1 MLSGFYTAGS
11 GILNQQRNVNVI
23 GNNISNSQTAGYK
36 AQRMVQSTYEHN
48 FLTRLED
55 GIYHRIGEGD
65 PVVYTDVV
73 ETITDESYLRETENP
88 YDMALVGEGY
98 FNIAGNNG
106 TYLTRNGNFN
116 IDAEGYL
123 VLEGIG
129 RVQGR
134 NGSLLV
140 KGADYSITP
149 HGLVYN
155 SEGVYVDRLL
165 ISKPADGTQ
174 VKKMDNGMF
183 TAEQTDIVD
192 VTTVYQNHLEQ
203 SNVDMNEEYTGLI
216 EAQRAL
222 QACASALK
230 MVDNINAKAA
240 TISSIS

>member
-174 VKKMDNGMF
+174 VKKIDNGMF

>member
-140 KGADYSITP
+140 KGADFSITP

-165 ISKPADGTQ
+165 ISKPVDGTQ

>member
-1 MLSGFYTAGS
+1 
-11 GILNQQRNVNVI
+11 
-23 GNNISNSQTAGYK
+23 
-36 AQRMVQSTYEHN
+36 
-48 FLTRLED
+48 
-55 GIYHRIGEGD
+55 
-65 PVVYTDVV
+65 
-73 ETITDESYLRETENP
+73 
-88 YDMALVGEGY
+88 MALVGEGY

-106 TYLTRNGNFN
+106 TYLTRNGNFK

-140 KGADYSITP
+140 KGADFSITP

>member
-55 GIYHRIGEGD
+55 GIYHKIGEGD
-65 PVVYTDVV
+65 PAVYTDVV

-174 VKKMDNGMF
+174 VKKIDNGMF

>member
-165 ISKPADGTQ
+165 ISKPVDGTQ
-174 VKKMDNGMF
+174 VKKIDNGMF

>member
-11 GILNQQRNVNVI
+11 GILNQQRNVNII
-23 GNNISNSQTAGYK
+23 GNNISNNQTVGYK
-36 AQRMVQSTYEHN
+36 TQRMVQTTYEHN

-55 GIYHRIGEGD
+55 GVYHRIGEGD
-65 PVVYTDVV
+65 PVVYTEEV
-73 ETITDESYLRETENP
+73 ETIHDESYLKETENP
-88 YDMALVGEGY
+88 YDMALVGKGY
-98 FNIAGNNG
+98 FNISGNNN

-123 VLEGIG
+123 VLDGIG

-134 NGSLLV
+134 NGDLHIGGS
-140 KGADYSITP
+140 DFSITP

-155 SEGVYVDRLL
+155 SDGVFVDRILVTA
-165 ISKPADGTQ
+165 PAEGTEIR
-174 VKKMDNGMF
+174 KFDNGMF
-183 TAEQTDIVD
+183 IAENAEIMD

-230 MVDNINAKAA
+230 MVDKINEKAA
-240 TISSIS
+240 GLSSIS

>member
-11 GILNQQRNVNVI
+11 GILNQQRNLNVI
-23 GNNISNSQTAGYK
+23 GNNIANNRTAGYRTQK
-36 AQRMVQSTYEHN
+36 MVQTTYEHN
-48 FLTRLED
+48 YLTRLED

-65 PVVYTDVV
+65 PAVYTEEV
-73 ETITDESYLRETENP
+73 ETITDESFLRETENP
-88 YDMALVGEGY
+88 YDMAMVGRGY
-98 FNIAGNNG
+98 FSIAGNNA

-134 NGSLLV
+134 NGALLV
-140 KGADYSITP
+140 GGSDFSITP

-155 SEGVYVDRLL
+155 SDGVYVDRLL
-165 ISKPADGTQ
+165 ITAPVEGTKI
-174 VKKMDNGMF
+174 KKFDNGMF
-183 TAEQTDIVD
+183 IADETEIVET
-192 VTTVYQNHLEQ
+192 TTVYQNQLEE
-203 SNVDMNEEYTGLI
+203 SNVDMNAEYTGLI

-230 MVDNINAKAA
+230 MVDNINGKAA
-240 TISSIS
+240 SISSIS

>member
-1 MLSGFYTAGS
+1 M
-11 GILNQQRNVNVI
+11 
-23 GNNISNSQTAGYK
+23 
-36 AQRMVQSTYEHN
+36 
-48 FLTRLED
+48 
-55 GIYHRIGEGD
+55 
-65 PVVYTDVV
+65 
-73 ETITDESYLRETENP
+73 
-88 YDMALVGEGY
+88 
-98 FNIAGNNG
+98 
-106 TYLTRNGNFN
+106 
-116 IDAEGYL
+116 
-123 VLEGIG
+123 
-129 RVQGR
+129 QGR

-140 KGADYSITP
+140 RGADFSITP

-165 ISKPADGTQ
+165 ISKPVDGTQ